1 MLEFVFSAALGV
13 AEGCEAGTGPMMIGR
28 ITEAGM
34 RGIGDPEVVA
44 EDDGS
49 AGGVALAVWSD
60 VKVDVA
66 DANCAN
72 VEFAVP
78 FDRD

>member
-1 MLEFVFSAALGV
+1 M
-13 AEGCEAGTGPMMIGR
+13 AEGCEAGTGPTIIGR

-34 RGIGDPEVVA
+34 GGIDDPEVVA

-49 AGGVALAVWSD
+49 AGRVALAASD
-60 VKVDVA
+60 VKDDVA
-66 DANCAN
+66 DVDCTN